1 MSEQDS
7 LQGGRRKAAVGFIF
21 VTALIDVLALGIMIP
36 VLPLLVKRMVGGD
49 TADAALW
56 TMTFAVLWGVM
67 QFTISPILGML
78 SDRFGRRPVL
88 LCSILGLGLDFLFM
102 ALAPT
107 IWWLL
112 VGRIINGVTAASF
125 STANAYVAD
134 ITAPENRARAFGLM
148 GAAFGVGFTFGPA
161 LGGLLSTQLGER
173 APFYACALLATC
185 NWLYGYFVLP
195 ESLPP
200 ERRLKTVNWS
210 RANPLGSLRL
220 LRSRVGLLGLASVG
234 FIFQLAHNVLPS
246 VFMLYT
252 NHRYGWDPLVA
263 GLSMMGTGVAS
274 VIVQMLLVGRIVKAL
289 GERGGLLLGLGAGAA
304 GFAIYALAP
313 TGLIYLAGIPVF
325 ALSGLIQP
333 CLQALMTRKVSPHEQ
348 GQLQGANS
356 GLSGIAAIAG
366 PLLFGSTFALAL
378 THEASL
384 NLPGLPIIIAA
395 TLMTAAVM
403 LALRFAKAPPPEPQ
417 PL

>member
-200 ERRLKTVNWS
+200 DRRLKTVNWS

>member
-7 LQGGRRKAAVGFIF
+7 LEGGRRKAAVGFIF
-21 VTALIDVLALGIMIP
+21 ITALIDVLALGIMIP
-36 VLPLLVKRMVGGD
+36 VLPILVKRMVGGD
-49 TADAALW
+49 TADAAIW
-56 TMTFAVLWGVM
+56 TMVFAVLWGIM
-67 QFTISPILGML
+67 QFTISPVLGML
-78 SDRFGRRPVL
+78 SDRFGRRPIL
-88 LCSILGLGLDFLFM
+88 LSSILGLGIDFLFM

-112 VGRIINGVTAASF
+112 IGRIINGATAASF

-134 ITAPENRARAFGLM
+134 ITAPQNRAKAFGLM

-161 LGGLLSTQLGER
+161 LGGLLSHQFGER

-200 ERRLKTVNWS
+200 EKRLKTVNWA

-220 LRSRVGLLGLASVG
+220 LRSQVGLLGLASVG

-252 NHRYGWDPLVA
+252 NHRYGWDPLTA

-274 VIVQMLLVGRIVKAL
+274 VIVQMLLVGRIVKAI
-289 GERGGLLLGLGAGAA
+289 GERGGLLLGLAAGAA
-304 GFAIYALAP
+304 GFAIYALALN
-313 TGLIYLAGIPVF
+313 GLIYLMGIPIF
-325 ALSGLIQP
+325 AVSGLIQP

-356 GLSGIAAIAG
+356 GLAGIAAIAG
-366 PLLFGSTFALAL
+366 PLLFGSTFAFAL
-378 THEASL
+378 THESSL

-403 LALRFAKAPPPEPQ
+403 LAIRFAKAPPTEPL
-417 PL
+417 PA